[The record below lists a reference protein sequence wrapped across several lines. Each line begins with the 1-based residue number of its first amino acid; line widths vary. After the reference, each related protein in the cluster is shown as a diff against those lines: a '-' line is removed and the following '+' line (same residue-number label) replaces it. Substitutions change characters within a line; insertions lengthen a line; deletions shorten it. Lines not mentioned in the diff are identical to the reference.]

1 MALNDYQ
8 LSNCVSLSPV
18 QESNRDRLLRIKKSV
33 DSTSKDIERALEI
46 LNKYPEIE
54 ELNDILRRI

>member
-1 MALNDYQ
+1 MAYSDSQ
-8 LSNCVSLSPV
+8 LACVSLSPG

-33 DSTSKDIERALEI
+33 DSTLKDIERALEI